1 MSLARVRTEIDELDR
16 ELIKLLSKRMQL
28 ALSSKHYK
36 KEVEDLDREND
47 IDSNLKSL
55 AKEYELDYSYL
66 KKIYNIIFQEGKKQQ
81 KNEY

>member
-1 MSLARVRTEIDELDR
+1 MP
-16 ELIKLLSKRMQL
+16 QF
-28 ALSSKHYK
+28 K
-36 KEVEDLDREND
+36 KEVEDLDREKD
-47 IDSNLKSL
+47 IDASLKSL